1 LLKQNHRKIF
11 LFVGLYAI
19 LINCNNIIWKGVGMS
34 PIKELVV
41 LACTQAV
48 PDPAALSDSLKQFGL
63 KGRIIQEPCSSKMEA
78 FQLLRILATGAD
90 LVWVVGC
97 PEQYCQLVEGSTRMG
112 YRVAYAQSYLTEIG
126 LEPERLGFSRVAAGN
141 PEGLAATAAEIQ
153 QRAQTLR
160 PNPARPQSKA

>member
-1 LLKQNHRKIF
+1 
-11 LFVGLYAI
+11 
-19 LINCNNIIWKGVGMS
+19 MS

-48 PDPAALSDSLKQFGL
+48 PNPAVLNEALTQYGL
-63 KGRIIQEPCSSKMEA
+63 RGRIIQEPCSSKVES

-112 YRVAYAQSYLTEIG
+112 FRVAYAQSYLTELG
-126 LEPERLGFSRVAAGN
+126 LEPERIGLSRVAAGN
-141 PEGLAATAAEIQ
+141 PEGLAAAAKEME
-153 QRAQTLR
+153 QRAQSLN
-160 PNPARPQSKA
+160 PNPARPLS

>member
-1 LLKQNHRKIF
+1 
-11 LFVGLYAI
+11 
-19 LINCNNIIWKGVGMS
+19 MS
-34 PIKELVV
+34 PIQDLVV

-48 PDPAALSDSLKQFGL
+48 PDPAALSQALKQFGL
-63 KGRIIQEPCSSKMEA
+63 RGRIIQEPCSSKVEA

-112 YRVAYAQSYLTEIG
+112 FRVAYAQSYLTELG
-126 LEPERLGFSRVAAGN
+126 LEPERLGLSRVAAGE
-141 PEGLAATAAEIQ
+141 PEGLAAAAGEIH
-153 QRAQTLR
+153 QRAQTLS

>member
-1 LLKQNHRKIF
+1 
-11 LFVGLYAI
+11 
-19 LINCNNIIWKGVGMS
+19 MS

-48 PDPAALSDSLKQFGL
+48 PNPAVLNEALKHHGL
-63 KGRIIQEPCSSKMEA
+63 RARIIQEPCSSKVEA

-112 YRVAYAQSYLTEIG
+112 FRVG
-126 LEPERLGFSRVAAGN
+126 VRPEFSHRTRFGAGTTWIVTR
-141 PEGLAATAAEIQ
+141 GG
-153 QRAQTLR
+153 RKSRR
-160 PNPARPQSKA
+160 PGGCGRRDSPTS